1 MQRYCRRL
9 WNKWHGAG
17 FLPIACVAV
26 QGTGGGAATAHL
38 EPPASGLSPRPG
50 GAVMSPTQWQEAKD
64 SLALWARPPAA
75 ESGEGSARDTDA
87 ETLTS
92 RSVDWGQGVTS
103 TGAGRTIAGTEN
115 WQQAQ
120 AGGGHT
126 VARRV
131 CQPTTSTPPFW
142 RSVSIPKGC
151 WACFFFQLE
160 LPGPPVW
167 DHQRDLGLA
176 RGRTTPNKI
185 QPGPPENSCISLQQ
199 RSALL
204 RFN

>member
-1 MQRYCRRL
+1 M
-9 WNKWHGAG
+9 
-17 FLPIACVAV
+17 PIACAAV
-26 QGTGGGAATAHL
+26 QGTGGGAATALL
-38 EPPASGLSPRPG
+38 EPPAPGLSPRPG

-120 AGGGHT
+120 AGGGT
-126 VARRV
+126 
-131 CQPTTSTPPFW
+131 
-142 RSVSIPKGC
+142 
-151 WACFFFQLE
+151 L
-160 LPGPPVW
+160 
-167 DHQRDLGLA
+167 
-176 RGRTTPNKI
+176 
-185 QPGPPENSCISLQQ
+185 
-199 RSALL
+199 
-204 RFN
+204 